1 MNKRSLGTAWEEQ
14 AAEFLKREG
23 CEILE
28 RNFRGKRGEI
38 DLIARDGRYL
48 VFVEVKYRKTAGS
61 GLPEEAVNYRKQ
73 QTISR
78 VALEYLL
85 KQRLPE
91 TMPCRFD
98 VVAICGNRIRHIRNA
113 FDSMAGWY

>member
-38 DLIARDGRYL
+38 DLIVRDGRYL
-48 VFVEVKYRKTAGS
+48 VFVEVKYRKNADS
-61 GLPEEAVNYRKQ
+61 GFPEEAVDYRKQ
-73 QTISR
+73 RIISR
-78 VALEYLL
+78 VEQEYLL
-85 KQRLPE
+85 KQRLSE
-91 TMPCRFD
+91 TTPCRFD
-98 VVAICGNRIRHIRNA
+98 VVAICGERVRHIKNA
-113 FDSMAGWY
+113 FEYATGW

>member
-38 DLIARDGRYL
+38 DLIVRDGRYL
-48 VFVEVKYRKTAGS
+48 VFVEVKYRKNADS
-61 GLPEEAVNYRKQ
+61 GYPEEAVDYRKQ
-73 QTISR
+73 RIISL
-78 VALEYLL
+78 VAQEYLL
-85 KQRLPE
+85 KKRLSE
-91 TMPCRFD
+91 STPCRFD
-98 VVAICGNRIRHIRNA
+98 VVAICGDRVRHIKNA
-113 FDSMAGWY
+113 FECAAGW

>member
-38 DLIARDGRYL
+38 DLIVRDGRYL
-48 VFVEVKYRKTAGS
+48 VFVEVKYRKNADS
-61 GLPEEAVNYRKQ
+61 GFPEEAVDYRKQ
-73 QTISR
+73 RIISR
-78 VALEYLL
+78 VAQEYLL
-85 KQRLPE
+85 KKRLSE
-91 TMPCRFD
+91 TTPCRFD
-98 VVAICGNRIRHIRNA
+98 VVAICGERVRHIKNSFECA
-113 FDSMAGWY
+113 AGW

>member
-38 DLIARDGRYL
+38 DLIVRDGRYL
-48 VFVEVKYRKTAGS
+48 VFVEVKFRKNGDS
-61 GLPEEAVNYRKQ
+61 GLPEEAVDYRKQ
-73 QTISR
+73 RIISR
-78 VALEYLL
+78 VAQEYLL
-85 KQRLPE
+85 KKRLPE
-91 TMPCRFD
+91 TIPCRFD
-98 VVAICGNRIRHIRNA
+98 VVAICGGRIRHIRNA
-113 FDSMAGWY
+113 FDCASGW

>member
-38 DLIARDGRYL
+38 DLIVRDGRYL
-48 VFVEVKYRKTAGS
+48 VFGSKIQEKCGQWIPGGSSGVPQTADEQSGGTGISVEKATF
-61 GLPEEAVNYRKQ
+61 
-73 QTISR
+73 R
-78 VALEYLL
+78 VDTLS
-85 KQRLPE
+85 
-91 TMPCRFD
+91 
-98 VVAICGNRIRHIRNA
+98 I
-113 FDSMAGWY
+113 